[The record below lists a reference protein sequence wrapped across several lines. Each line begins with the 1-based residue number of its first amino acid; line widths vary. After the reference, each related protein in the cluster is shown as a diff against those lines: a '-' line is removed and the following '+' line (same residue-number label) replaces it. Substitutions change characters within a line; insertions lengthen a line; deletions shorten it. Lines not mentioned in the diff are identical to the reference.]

1 MADPFTASA
10 MAAISIGTTIAGGA
24 VSAYGAA
31 QKGSADQAM
40 YGYQAGVAQL
50 NAKIAKQNADYT
62 REAGGTAVYQS
73 GLKTGQVVG
82 QQKVAQSASGI
93 DVNTG
98 SAAKVRADTLQLGE
112 LDQSTIRTNYAKKA
126 YGFEVEASTKEAE
139 AGADLV
145 AGVQA
150 KKAADINVASSIL
163 GTVSSVSSKWMQAS
177 QAGVFGGSGSGS
189 GIKLFNENQDIVGYA

>member
-1 MADPFTASA
+1 MADPFTLT
-10 MAAISIGTTIAGGA
+10 AISTAATVIGGG

-31 QKGSADQAM
+31 AKGSADQAM

-62 REAGGTAVYQS
+62 REAGGTVAYQS

-112 LDQSTIRTNYAKKA
+112 LDQQTIRTNYAKKA
-126 YGFEVEASTKEAE
+126 YGYEVEAATKQAE

-145 AGVQA
+145 AGSEA
-150 KKAADINVASSIL
+150 KKASNINVASSIL
-163 GTVSSVSSKWMQAS
+163 GTVSSVSSKWLQGS
-177 QAGVFGGSGSGS
+177 QAGIGGGG
-189 GIKLFNENQDIVGYA
+189 GGNIKLFNENQDVVGYA

>member
-1 MADPFTASA
+1 MADPLTAVTL
-10 MAAISIGTTIAGGA
+10 AATVAGGA

-31 QKGSADQAM
+31 SKGAADQAM

-62 REAGGTAVYQS
+62 REAGGTVAYQS
-73 GLKTGQVVG
+73 GLKTGQQVA

-98 SAAKVRADTLQLGE
+98 SAAKVRADTLELGQ

-126 YGFEVEASTKEAE
+126 YGYEVEAATKEAE

-145 AGVQA
+145 AGSQA
-150 KKAADINVASSIL
+150 KKAANINVASSIL
-163 GTVSSVSSKWMQAS
+163 GTVSSVSSKWMQGS
-177 QAGVFGGSGSGS
+177 QAGMFGGGSSSNPYYGPLDYN
-189 GIKLFNENQDIVGYA
+189 G